1 MTSLRERWAAGHA
14 TFNGWLTV
22 PSPVV
27 AETLART
34 GFDSVCVDLQHGVL
48 DYRDLA
54 TIVPSIDLGGST
66 PIARVPWNEPGII
79 GKVLDAGVQAVI
91 VPMVNSADEARAVV
105 RAVRYAP
112 VGARSYGPTL
122 AAPRTP
128 DYFEGANHTIAAIA
142 MIETVEALSHLD
154 DIVSVPGIDAVYV
167 GPADLSITLG
177 LSPANHHD
185 DDVFTDALTA
195 IVDAC
200 RRHGVTPG
208 IHATAA
214 LAERRLE
221 QGFRLIT
228 VSSDLA
234 SLRAGAT
241 ADLATARSATPSGA
255 ATGPY

>member
-1 MTSLRERWAAGHA
+1 MTSLRERWADGQA
-14 TFNGWLTV
+14 TFNAWLAV

-27 AETLART
+27 AEVVSRA
-34 GFDSVCVDLQHGVL
+34 GFDSVCADLQHGVV
-48 DYRDLA
+48 DYRDLPG
-54 TIVPSIDLGGST
+54 IVQAVALGGST

-112 VGARSYGPTL
+112 LGARSYGPTL
-122 AAPRTP
+122 AGMRTP
-128 DYFEGANHTIAAIA
+128 AYYDGANEKVATIA
-142 MIETVEALSHLD
+142 MIETVDALARLD

-185 DDVFTDALTA
+185 EAVFTDALVA
-195 IVDAC
+195 VVAAC
-200 RRHGVTPG
+200 RCHGVVPG

-214 LAERRLE
+214 LAEQRLE

-234 SLRAGAT
+234 SIRAGAA
-241 ADLATARSATPSGA
+241 ADLARARA
-255 ATGPY
+255 AAPPDAGTGPY

>member
-1 MTSLRERWAAGHA
+1 MTSLRERWATGD
-14 TFNGWLTV
+14 TIFNAWLAV

-27 AETLART
+27 AETLSCA
-34 GFDSVCVDLQHGVL
+34 GFDSVCIDLQHGVL

-54 TIVPSIDLGGST
+54 TIVPSIALGGST

-91 VPMVNSADEARAVV
+91 VPMVNSGDEARGVV
-105 RAVRYAP
+105 RAARYAP
-112 VGARSYGPTL
+112 AGARSYGPTL
-122 AAPRTP
+122 AGLRSPT
-128 DYFEGANHTIAAIA
+128 YYEGANDTIAAIA
-142 MIETVEALSHLD
+142 MIETVDALAHLD
-154 DIVSVPGIDAVYV
+154 EIVSVPGLDAVYV

-185 DDVFTDALTA
+185 DDVFTDALTS
-195 IVDAC
+195 IVAAC
-200 RRHGVTPG
+200 RRHGVVPG

-234 SLRAGAT
+234 SLRAGAA
-241 ADLATARSATPSGA
+241 ADVALARAATPTEA